1 MTLEREEDGHT
12 KALLNG
18 IKEVTQYQQGLA
30 LGGKDHLPFNINSK

>member
-18 IKEVTQYQQGLA
+18 IKEVIQYQQGLA
-30 LGGKDHLPFNINSK
+30 LGKGSSAIQY